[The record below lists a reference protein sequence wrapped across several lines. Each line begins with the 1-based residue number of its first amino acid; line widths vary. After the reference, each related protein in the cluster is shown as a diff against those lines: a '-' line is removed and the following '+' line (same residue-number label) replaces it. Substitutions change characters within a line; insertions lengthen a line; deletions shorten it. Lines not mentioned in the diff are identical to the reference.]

1 MRIRTLIQRWIR
13 AEGHQ
18 PAAEDGTAD
27 SFLRKHRGSAICM
40 ATEGV
45 LGGLLALLGLGFP
58 DQGDGLH
65 SSGSVFDGVS
75 AQLAALGP
83 DGGWRGNAAQAY
95 GARNLAQS
103 QHTILM
109 ADLDRGAAELVLSQ
123 AEAVKKVRDGVRAE
137 LGIVLVLLVVCLGLE
152 SQGPDAQL
160 VSFYIATVACC
171 SVLLL
176 TGIAVVEL
184 AVTTSRNAS
193 AVQTATQRLT
203 AMVAAL
209 TTGSD
214 TVAGPPEITMPPTPS
229 LSEFDL
235 ADSSAASSH
244 IPDLSS
250 DFTDLPGA
258 PEFHLATGAGVGFP
272 DFGAPQLPITALTGL
287 PTLPTIAQL
296 STTLRVGFPDFGAP
310 QLPITALTGLPT
322 LPTIAQLSTTLS
334 QLTNLAG
341 PTSAVSQPAQQHT
354 SPADHR
360 TRDDDTDTPDTDAAT
375 AGTTSSGERTPLGS
389 TTQPT
394 QQHQKLAV

>member
-1 MRIRTLIQRWIR
+1 
-13 AEGHQ
+13 
-18 PAAEDGTAD
+18 
-27 SFLRKHRGSAICM
+27 M

-193 AVQTATQRLT
+193 AVQAATQRLA

-214 TVAGPPEITMPPTPS
+214 AVAGPPEITLPPTHS
-229 LSEFDL
+229 RSEFDL

-244 IPDLSS
+244 IPDLGSA
-250 DFTDLPGA
+250 FTDLPGA
-258 PEFHLATGAGVGFP
+258 PEFHLATGAGAGLP
-272 DFGAPQLPITALTGL
+272 DFGAHIPDLGSAFTDLPGAPEFHLATGAGAGL
-287 PTLPTIAQL
+287 
-296 STTLRVGFPDFGAP
+296 PDFGAP

-341 PTSAVSQPAQQHT
+341 RTGAVSQPAQQHT
-354 SPADHR
+354 TPADHR
-360 TRDDDTDTPDTDAAT
+360 TRDDATNTPDTDAAT
-375 AGTTSSGERTPLGS
+375 AGTTSSGERAPLGSTTHRTRDDATNTPDTDAATAGTTSSGERAPLGS

>member
-1 MRIRTLIQRWIR
+1 
-13 AEGHQ
+13 
-18 PAAEDGTAD
+18 
-27 SFLRKHRGSAICM
+27 M

-109 ADLDRGAAELVLSQ
+109 ADLDRVAAELVLSQ

-137 LGIVLVLLVVCLGLE
+137 LGIVLVLLVVCLGFE

-214 TVAGPPEITMPPTPS
+214 AVAGPPKITLPPTHSRSTQRLTAMVAALTTGSDAVAGPPKITLPPTHS
-229 LSEFDL
+229 RSEFDL
-235 ADSSAASSH
+235 ADSSAASPH
-244 IPDLSS
+244 IPDLGSA
-250 DFTDLPGA
+250 FTDLPGA
-258 PEFHLATGAGVGFP
+258 PEFHLATGAG
-272 DFGAPQLPITALTGL
+272 AGL
-287 PTLPTIAQL
+287 
-296 STTLRVGFPDFGAP
+296 PDFGAP

-341 PTSAVSQPAQQHT
+341 RTGAVSQPAQQHT
-354 SPADHR
+354 TPADHR
-360 TRDDDTDTPDTDAAT
+360 TRDDATNTPDTDAAT
-375 AGTTSSGERTPLGS
+375 AGTTSSGERAPLGS
-389 TTQPT
+389 TT
-394 QQHQKLAV
+394 

>member
-1 MRIRTLIQRWIR
+1 MDPMRIRTLIQRWIR

-193 AVQTATQRLT
+193 AVQAATQRLA

-214 TVAGPPEITMPPTPS
+214 AVAGPPEITLPPTHS
-229 LSEFDL
+229 RSEFDL

-244 IPDLSS
+244 IPDLGSA
-250 DFTDLPGA
+250 FTDLPGA

-296 STTLRVGFPDFGAP
+296 STTL
-310 QLPITALTGLPT
+310 
-322 LPTIAQLSTTLS
+322 S

-341 PTSAVSQPAQQHT
+341 RTGAVTQPAQQHT
-354 SPADHR
+354 TPADHR
-360 TRDDDTDTPDTDAAT
+360 TRDDATNTPDTDAAT
-375 AGTTSSGERTPLGS
+375 AGTTSSGERAPLGS